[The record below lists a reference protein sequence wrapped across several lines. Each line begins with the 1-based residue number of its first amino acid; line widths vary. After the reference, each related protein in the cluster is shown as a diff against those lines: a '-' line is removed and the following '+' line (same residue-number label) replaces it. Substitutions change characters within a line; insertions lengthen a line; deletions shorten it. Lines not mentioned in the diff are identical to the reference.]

1 MRRFG
6 PASLAGRLILAAAGL
21 TVLALAVAW
30 VALSALLADFVDRR
44 LAAELEAALRGVM
57 AAATWDEDGR
67 LVVEPPP
74 PDPRYEQ
81 PGSGW
86 SWTVAEGSVL
96 LAAAP
101 SLLGGP
107 IVSPGAILR
116 AREFTAPGD
125 ARVLTATVALPEAE
139 RAAALDRIR
148 WPLLMSLLVLG
159 LTLAVAQLLAI
170 RLGLG
175 ALRRFTADI
184 DRLRLGGLD
193 RLPEPRLAELVPLA
207 RALNGLLEANA
218 QTVAR
223 ARTHVGN
230 LAHALKGPLATLT
243 LRAREGEA
251 ALLAQMNRM
260 IRWHLRRAAT
270 AGPGAGIARATPV
283 APVLA
288 DLALVFAPQA
298 AQRGVVLDLEP
309 GPVPPFG
316 GEAQDLAEMLGNLI
330 ENALAHARSAV
341 RLTAPVAPPG
351 RLVLAVQDDGPGIPP
366 AERDRLLARGA
377 RLDEAGDGSGLGLA
391 IVADL
396 AGLYGGTLTLS
407 EASLGGLS
415 ARLDLPSAR

>member
-1 MRRFG
+1 MSRSG
-6 PASLAGRLILAAAGL
+6 PPSLAGRLMLAAAGL
-21 TVLALAVAW
+21 TVLALAAAW

-57 AAATWDEDGR
+57 AAATWDEDGQ
-67 LVVEPPP
+67 LAVDPPP

-86 SWTVAEGSVL
+86 AWTVAEGEAV

-107 IVSPGAILR
+107 IAAPGAILR
-116 AREFTAPGD
+116 ARDFTAPGE
-125 ARVLTATVALPEAE
+125 ARMLTATVALPQAE

-148 WPLLMSLLVLG
+148 RPLLASLLVLG
-159 LTLAVAQLLAI
+159 LALAAAQLLAI

-175 ALRRFTADI
+175 ALRRFAADL

-193 RLPEPRLAELVPLA
+193 RLPEPQLAELVPLA

-243 LRAREGEA
+243 LRARGGEA
-251 ALLAQMNRM
+251 ALLAQMDRM
-260 IRWHLRRAAT
+260 IRWHLRRAAA

-298 AQRGVVLDLEP
+298 ARRGVLLNLDP
-309 GPVPPFG
+309 GPVPAFA

-330 ENALAHARSAV
+330 ENALAHARGAV
-341 RLTAPVAPPG
+341 RLTAPAAAPG

-366 AERDRLLARGA
+366 AERDRLMARGA
-377 RLDEAGDGSGLGLA
+377 RLDEGGDGSGLGLA

-396 AGLYGGTLTLS
+396 AGLYGGTLVLS
-407 EASLGGLS
+407 EAPLGGLS
-415 ARLDLPSAR
+415 ALLDLPSAR